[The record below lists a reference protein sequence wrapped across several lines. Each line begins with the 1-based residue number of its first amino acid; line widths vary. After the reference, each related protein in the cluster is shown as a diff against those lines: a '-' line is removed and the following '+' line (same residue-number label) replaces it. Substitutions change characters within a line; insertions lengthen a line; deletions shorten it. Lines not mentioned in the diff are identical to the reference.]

1 MLRLVILAAI
11 AVILVMLLARL
22 FPRFRGRL
30 RAVLASPFVR
40 QILFGAVL
48 RLIRLL
54 IFRR

>member
-11 AVILVMLLARL
+11 AVIVIMLLARL
-22 FPRFRGRL
+22 FPRFRRRL